1 MFVFVSIISN
11 LFDIKTD
18 DFCLLKLWIY
28 DLLLINKKQRSAKK
42 QRMFYCLSLSTL
54 AVDSNVETLKENG
67 ILLLQFAQK
76 VVKAR
81 FLRNVT
87 GWD

>member
-1 MFVFVSIISN
+1 
-11 LFDIKTD
+11 
-18 DFCLLKLWIY
+18 
-28 DLLLINKKQRSAKK
+28 
-42 QRMFYCLSLSTL
+42 MFYCLSLSTL
-54 AVDSNVETLKENG
+54 AVGSNVETLKENG

-87 GWD
+87 G